1 MTERQRSAI
10 QSHFSYL
17 SGIFQ
22 LNERQNFSLL
32 LLKMLT
38 AKKKNRKRFLIF
50 ADFKF
55 PYKNIDIY
63 NPAFGKIVFRF

>member
-1 MTERQRSAI
+1 MTKRQRSAI

-17 SGIFQ
+17 SVIFQ
-22 LNERQNFSLL
+22 LNETQNFSLL

-38 AKKKNRKRFLIF
+38 AKKKSNRFLIF

-63 NPAFGKIVFRF
+63 NSAFDKIVFRF